1 VERQS
6 TSDQALIERAQQ
18 GDRNAVDQLVT
29 KYQAR
34 AYQYAYRLT
43 GNQDDAS
50 DLVAEAFV
58 RVYTA
63 LPRFRRDSR
72 FTTWLFRIVTN
83 CFLDQKK
90 KEKRRPTTQLE
101 DAWVG
106 SEANS
111 TIADRES
118 PVESSEREEREK
130 IMQSAIGQLP
140 ENQRAMIV
148 MFHME
153 NLSYE
158 EISATLDMPIG
169 TVKSRLNRARL
180 ALREILDPYA
190 ELFQI
195 D

>member
-1 VERQS
+1 VERPA
-6 TSDQALIERAQQ
+6 TPDLALIERAQQ
-18 GDRNAVDQLVT
+18 GDRHAVDQLVT
-29 KYQAR
+29 KYQTR

-63 LPRFRRDSR
+63 LPKFRRDSR

-90 KEKRRPTTQLE
+90 KERRRPTAQLE
-101 DAWVG
+101 DTWVDPD
-106 SEANS
+106 AVT

-118 PVESSEREEREK
+118 PVESSERLERDEV
-130 IMQSAIGQLP
+130 MQQAIEQLP
-140 ENQRAMIV
+140 ENQRAMIA
-148 MFHME
+148 MFHLE

-158 EISATLDMPIG
+158 DIAATLDMPIG

-190 ELFQI
+190 ELFQTE
-195 D
+195 

>member
-1 VERQS
+1 
-6 TSDQALIERAQQ
+6 
-18 GDRNAVDQLVT
+18 LVT
-29 KYQAR
+29 KHKAR

-63 LPRFRRDSR
+63 LPRFRRDST

-101 DAWVG
+101 DTWIGA
-106 SEANS
+106 EANS
-111 TIADRES
+111 TIVDIES
-118 PVESSEREEREK
+118 PVESSERMERDE
-130 IMQSAIGQLP
+130 IIQRAIEQLP
-140 ENQRAMIV
+140 ESQRAMIV
-148 MFHME
+148 MFHVESM
-153 NLSYE
+153 SYE
-158 EISATLDMPIG
+158 DIAATLDMPIG

-180 ALREILDPYA
+180 ALREILEPYA
-190 ELFQI
+190 ELFSQA
-195 D
+195 

>member
-1 VERQS
+1 MERQ
-6 TSDQALIERAQQ
+6 TTPDLALVERAQQ

-63 LPRFRRDSR
+63 LPKFRRDSR

-106 SEANS
+106 SEATS
-111 TIADRES
+111 TIAERES
-118 PVESSEREEREK
+118 PVESSERFEREK

-140 ENQRAMIV
+140 DNQRAMIV

-158 EISATLDMPIG
+158 DISATLDMPIG

-190 ELFQI
+190 ELFQN

>member
-1 VERQS
+1 L
-6 TSDQALIERAQQ
+6 ALIERAQE
-18 GDRNAVDQLVT
+18 GDRSAIDQLVA
-29 KYQAR
+29 KYQVR

-63 LPRFRRDSR
+63 LPRFRKDSR

-90 KEKRRPTTQLE
+90 KEKRRPTSQLE

-106 SEANS
+106 AEAVT
-111 TIADRES
+111 TIAERES
-118 PVESSEREEREK
+118 PVESSERVERDE
-130 IMQSAIGQLP
+130 IMQQAIEQLP
-140 ENQRAMIV
+140 DNQRVMIV

-158 EISATLDMPIG
+158 DIAANLGLPIG

-190 ELFQI
+190 ELFQSE
-195 D
+195 